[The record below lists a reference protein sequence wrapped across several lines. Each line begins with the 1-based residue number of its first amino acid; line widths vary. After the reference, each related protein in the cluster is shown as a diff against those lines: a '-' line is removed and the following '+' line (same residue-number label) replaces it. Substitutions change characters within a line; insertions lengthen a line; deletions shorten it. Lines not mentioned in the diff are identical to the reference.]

1 MWLYLWLFIWLK
13 APGSSAE
20 VGTCKAFCLSGPFSI
35 SFSVQ
40 FGLCYITLSG
50 SSFHPIFVLFLY
62 AFPKLSRNMFHK
74 TWSWCSFLPLC
85 LPSAHWNPMSTT
97 TFSVKPV
104 WHFFFLPA
112 IIHTL
117 WWLHIHFF
125 QALPECYLLF
135 CLMFCLA
142 VQLFWEKLGPLHE
155 YLFHGPTFVWS
166 CSIFSEDICPI

>member
-40 FGLCYITLSG
+40 FVLCYITLSG

-104 WHFFFLPA
+104 WHFFSTCYNSYPLMAAHPLLPSS
-112 IIHTL
+112 
-117 WWLHIHFF
+117 
-125 QALPECYLLF
+125 PRMLF
-135 CLMFCLA
+135 VILSYVLS
-142 VQLFWEKLGPLHE
+142 
-155 YLFHGPTFVWS
+155 S
-166 CSIFSEDICPI
+166 CSVVLRKTWPSPWVLIPWAYFCVVL